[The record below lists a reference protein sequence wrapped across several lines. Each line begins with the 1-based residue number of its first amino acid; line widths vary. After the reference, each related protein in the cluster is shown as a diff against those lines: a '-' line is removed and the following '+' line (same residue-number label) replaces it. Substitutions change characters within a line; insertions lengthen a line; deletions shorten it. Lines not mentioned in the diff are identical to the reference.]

1 MSWDVLGQGKTDMDF
16 KSKLLK
22 AANKNKSWLCIGLDP
37 DSNKLPEGI
46 TKDVDGIEK
55 FLKAIIDATN
65 DLVCAYKPNS
75 AFYEQ
80 FGAEGMTLLRNIIE
94 YVPDNIPVI
103 LDAKRGDIGNTS
115 RMYAISAF
123 EHLKADALTVNPYMG
138 YDCVKPFLDYKDKG
152 VIILC
157 LTSNLSSADFQKL
170 TTESNKNSSKYIYEH
185 VVDKAVSWNTNGN
198 VGLVI
203 GATSPSELSSIRG
216 TVGDDIPILIPGVGA
231 QGGDLEKSLKAGSN
245 KAGQLA
251 IINVSRSV
259 LYARTCLGTSKGIDF
274 AEKSRSA
281 ALELVSVMRELVF

>member
-1 MSWDVLGQGKTDMDF
+1 MDF
-16 KSKLLK
+16 KSKLLET
-22 AANKNKSWLCIGLDP
+22 ANKNKSWLCIGLDP

-46 TKDVDGIEK
+46 TKDIDGIEK

-80 FGAEGMTLLRNIIE
+80 FGAEGMTLLQNIIE

-157 LTSNLSSADFQKL
+157 LTSNPSSEDFQKL
-170 TTESNKNSSKYIYEH
+170 TTKSNNNSKMIYER
-185 VVDKAVSWNTNGN
+185 VAEKAVSWNTNGN

-203 GATSPSELSSIRG
+203 GATSPSQLSSVRD
-216 TVGDDIPILIPGVGA
+216 TVGDGIPILIPGIGA

-259 LYARTCLGTSKGIDF
+259 LYASKGSNF
-274 AEKSRSA
+274 ADKSRET
-281 ALELVSVMRELVF
+281 ALELVSVMRGLVF